1 MARFK
6 FRLAQVARVKTIIEE
21 QRKQEWALANMQLMQ
36 AKAHLMDL
44 ENQRQESL
52 EFGYRE
58 LGLAYRPL
66 LHQYLQHMDMKIEF
80 QQEIVNE
87 AAAHEHRAR
96 EIWIKARQE
105 KEMLER
111 LREKKYQAFVYEQAR
126 KEQNQLDDLKNNVPR
141 I

>member
-1 MARFK
+1 
-6 FRLAQVARVKTIIEE
+6 
-21 QRKQEWALANMQLMQ
+21 MQLMQ
-36 AKAHLMDL
+36 AKAPVDL

-52 EFGYRE
+52 ECYRE

-80 QQEIVNE
+80 QQEVVNE